1 MPNRIR
7 THLVGDTSMT
17 PKMAP
22 AHLTKQQFG
31 KRLYEQM
38 LKKGWTQSE
47 LGRQADLPR
56 DSISVYIRGRSLP
69 TPASLKKLADA
80 LGVEETELLPNYV
93 ESAIDDDTPMLEM
106 KISPNAPN
114 TAWLRVNR
122 LVTVATAMKVL
133 QLLEADDATEAG
145 K

>member
-7 THLVGDTSMT
+7 THLIGDTSMT
-17 PKMAP
+17 PKLAP
-22 AHLTKQQFG
+22 IHLTKQQFG

-69 TPASLKKLADA
+69 TPSSLKKLADA
-80 LGVEETELLPNYV
+80 LGVSETELLPNYV

-133 QLLEADDATEAG
+133 QLLEADDATETG

>member
-7 THLVGDTSMT
+7 THLIGDTSMT
-17 PKMAP
+17 PKLAP
-22 AHLTKQQFG
+22 IHLTKQQFG

-69 TPASLKKLADA
+69 TPSSLKKLADA

>member
-17 PKMAP
+17 PQLAP
-22 AHLTKQQFG
+22 SHLTKQQFG
-31 KRLYEQM
+31 KRLYELM

-47 LGRQADLPR
+47 LGRRADLPR
-56 DSISVYIRGRSLP
+56 DSISVYVRGKSLP
-69 TPASLKKLADA
+69 TPTSLKKLAEA
-80 LGVEETELLPNYV
+80 LAISETELLPNYV
-93 ESAIDDDTPMLEM
+93 ESAIDDDTPMIEM
-106 KISPNAPN
+106 KISPNAPD

-122 LVTVATAMKVL
+122 LVTVSTAMKVL
-133 QLLEADDATEAG
+133 DLLKDDNALDAG